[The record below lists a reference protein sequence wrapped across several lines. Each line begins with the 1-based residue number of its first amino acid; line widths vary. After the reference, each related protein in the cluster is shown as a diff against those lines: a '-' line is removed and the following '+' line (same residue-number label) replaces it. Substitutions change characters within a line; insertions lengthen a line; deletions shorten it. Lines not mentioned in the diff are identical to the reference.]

1 MYKTNVNDKLEQES
15 SGGSKICFL
24 FFFKEALK

>member
-15 SGGSKICFL
+15 SGALKYAS
-24 FFFKEALK
+24 FFFKDTIK